1 MDNYSSHKGP
11 GVRQG
16 IEAGG
21 VEIRFLPPS
30 SPDLN
35 PIEKAFARLKALLQ
49 KAAERTVEGPRNL
62 RKRRM

>member
-49 KAAERTVEGPRNL
+49 KAAERTV
-62 RKRRM
+62 